1 MDTSDSNASSGEE
14 LVNSGD
20 DQMDTRE
27 TGMTEPP
34 PEPALRQDPAPHTS
48 PGRADED
55 EEAVQAAALAESP
68 AKRSKTQ
75 PSVKVMPRNY
85 MEGDVRDL
93 GYIIAHMLME
103 LNRIN
108 DPLPF
113 DPDRLTRFHSRY
125 DFEAACSVRCE
136 LVRKSELTH

>member
-1 MDTSDSNASSGEE
+1 MDMSENNVSSGDEPVNSVGDLMDT
-14 LVNSGD
+14 
-20 DQMDTRE
+20 QE
-27 TGMTEPP
+27 TGTTGPP
-34 PEPALRQDPAPHTS
+34 PEPVLRQDPTPHTS
-48 PGRADED
+48 PIRVDEDEDED
-55 EEAVQAAALAESP
+55 EEPITAAVRAESP
-68 AKRSKTQ
+68 TKRSKTQ

-93 GYIIAHMLME
+93 GFIISHMLME

-125 DFEAACSVRCE
+125 EF
-136 LVRKSELTH
+136 